1 MASLKTFG
9 VEEGKGKH
17 HEEAIYSLALV
28 YNVITNEITSYLDQ
42 YSLTPGK
49 FNILM
54 IIKHQGREEGI
65 PQVEIS
71 KRLIVTPSNMTKLID
86 KLEKDGLVTRSAL
99 EGDRRVNIMKITSK
113 GSKLLD
119 EVWPGYAQRLKELI
133 SGLNQSQQKDVSELL
148 KVWLAKLQGR

>member
-1 MASLKTFG
+1 MTSLKTFG
-9 VEEGKGKH
+9 IDDGKGKY

-28 YNVITNEITSYLDQ
+28 YNIITNEISSCLNKHN
-42 YSLTPGK
+42 LTPGK

-54 IIKHQGREEGI
+54 VIKHQGKEGGI

-86 KLEKDGLVTRSAL
+86 KLEKDGFVTRSAL
-99 EGDRRVNIMKITSK
+99 AGDRRVNIMKITSK

-119 EVWPGYAQRLKELI
+119 DAWPEYSQKLKELI
-133 SGLNQSQQKDVSELL
+133 VDLNQAQQKEVAELL
-148 KVWLAKLQGR
+148 KTWLDKLQAR

>member
-1 MASLKTFG
+1 MTSLKTFG

-28 YNVITNEITSYLDQ
+28 YNVITNEMTSYLDQ
-42 YSLTPGK
+42 YDLTPGK

-54 IIKHQGREEGI
+54 IIKHQGGQEGI

-119 EVWPGYAQRLKELI
+119 EAWPGYAQRLKGLI

-148 KVWLAKLQGR
+148 KAWLAKLQGG